1 MTPLAK
7 LLNLAKGDRSVD
19 TLIADARKRGVP
31 VPESARGN
39 IYKALDGKH
48 AKTPT
53 DRVLTLWAEVFRLN
67 VQDLREA
74 VGRPRGELGPW
85 VPPDEA
91 NQLNEEQREA
101 LGALIKA
108 IVRGGGEGE
117 QTPAIDETG
126 DGDDGGSGATVTDLH
141 PDGPPKA
148 DDHDDE
154 EGLAAYD
161 PEPDEPGPGDPDDP
175 DPT

>member
-1 MTPLAK
+1 
-7 LLNLAKGDRSVD
+7 LLNAAKGDSSVD
-19 TLIADARKRGVP
+19 SLIAAAEKRGVE
-31 VPESARGN
+31 VSRTARAN
-39 IYKALDGKH
+39 IYKALAGNH
-48 AKTPT
+48 AKNPT
-53 DRVLTLWAEVFRLN
+53 DRVLNLWADVFRLN

-74 VGRPRGELGPW
+74 AGRPRGERGPW

-141 PDGPPKA
+141 PGGPPKA

-161 PEPDEPGPGDPDDP
+161 PEPDEPGPGHPDEP